1 MTTPPPVP
9 PAPPAQPEPL
19 TADEEALIRAL
30 PRLIY
35 ALPRAID
42 ADMVREQQLPLIEWI
57 TLTRLSEAPQRRMR
71 MGELAVACELS
82 LSGMTRIVTVLERQG
97 WVERIRCDADAR
109 GLNAVLT
116 DAGLARLERAWPS
129 NLASLRRH
137 FLDHL
142 EGVDLARLARAVQ
155 NVAGNT

>member
-1 MTTPPPVP
+1 MTTSQ
-9 PAPPAQPEPL
+9 PAPSVQPL
-19 TADEEALIRAL
+19 TPDEEALVRAL
-30 PRLIY
+30 PRLMY

-42 ADMVREQQLPLIEWI
+42 ADMVREQQLPLIEW
-57 TLTRLSEAPQRRMR
+57 TALMRLSEAPQRRMR

-97 WVERIRCDADAR
+97 LVERVRCDDDAR
-109 GLNAVLT
+109 GFNAVLT

-129 NLASLRRH
+129 NLASVRRH

-142 EGVDLARLARAVQ
+142 EGIDLARLARAIQ
-155 NVAGNT
+155 NVASDA

>member
-1 MTTPPPVP
+1 MTTSQ
-9 PAPPAQPEPL
+9 PAPPAQPL
-19 TADEEALIRAL
+19 TAEEDALIRAL

-42 ADMVREQQLPLIEWI
+42 ADMVREQQLPLIEW
-57 TLTRLSEAPQRRMR
+57 TALMRLSEAPQRRMR

-97 WVERIRCDADAR
+97 LVERVRCDDDAR

-116 DAGLARLERAWPS
+116 DAGLARLEQAWPS
-129 NLASLRRH
+129 NLASVRRH

-142 EGVDLARLARAVQ
+142 EGVDLARLARAIQ
-155 NVAGNT
+155 NVAGNA

>member
-1 MTTPPPVP
+1 MTTSEPMR
-9 PAPPAQPEPL
+9 PL
-19 TADEEALIRAL
+19 TDDEDALVRAL

-42 ADMVREQQLPLIEWI
+42 ADLVREQQLPLIEWI
-57 TLTRLSEAPQRRMR
+57 ALMRLQEAPERRMR

-97 WVERIRCDADAR
+97 LVERVRSADDAR
-109 GLNAVLT
+109 GFNAVLT

-129 NLASLRRH
+129 NLASVRRH

-142 EGVDLARLARAVQ
+142 EGIDLARLARAIQ
-155 NVAGNT
+155 NVAGDA

>member
-1 MTTPPPVP
+1 MTTSQ
-9 PAPPAQPEPL
+9 PAQPVQPL

-42 ADMVREQQLPLIEWI
+42 ADMVREQQLPLIEW
-57 TLTRLSEAPQRRMR
+57 TALMRLSEAPQRRMR

-97 WVERIRCDADAR
+97 LVERVRCDDDAR

-116 DAGLARLERAWPS
+116 DAGLARLEQAWPS
-129 NLASLRRH
+129 NLASVRRH
-137 FLDHL
+137 LLDHL
-142 EGVDLARLARAVQ
+142 EGVDVARLARAIQ
-155 NVAGNT
+155 NVGGNA